1 MTRHITSSSSQ
12 LVQWAP
18 FLNVTRDLAS
28 LHSHVASRPS
38 DLKLAGRSD
47 GGNREFLK
55 FLNLAAPIYPIF
67 SPRPTATP
75 EDWPDLHITQWQRDE
90 GPSTKKLQN
99 YSPRLGTVIVE
110 AFSLRKRNSR
120 SCTTKQ
126 LKKKYSLLFQWWQNL
141 IMITIVDND
150 DNNEW

>member
-55 FLNLAAPIYPIF
+55 FLNFAAPIYPIF
-67 SPRPTATP
+67 SPRQTATP
-75 EDWPDLHITQWQRDE
+75 HGTA
-90 GPSTKKLQN
+90 
-99 YSPRLGTVIVE
+99 PRRAHRQAPRTVGGG
-110 AFSLRKRNSR
+110 
-120 SCTTKQ
+120 
-126 LKKKYSLLFQWWQNL
+126 LFAN
-141 IMITIVDND
+141 
-150 DNNEW
+150 